1 MDFLCSLWSSGL
13 TRLYHS
19 IIKETKVIVRD
30 KEALLLLF
38 AMPTA
43 FVLIMSLAMKDAFRE
58 KGGAA
63 FPMVIIDNDRS
74 VVGETVT
81 EVFSGLN
88 AFKVEKALPGG
99 VADPLK
105 VQEDVNAGRLKFAVI
120 IPEGATKGAV
130 GRIRQQ
136 LAFEKK
142 GSAEEVSV
150 RLLADPALRADQ
162 SQLAASTLNRALQ
175 GIENRLLWEQFGE
188 VSGVTPQGSLAETAA
203 VLRANKP
210 FAEVNPE
217 SPVKTA
223 HEKGPMPTS
232 VQQSVPAW
240 SLFAMFLIIIPL
252 SVTFIK
258 ERQQGALL
266 RLRSMPAPA
275 WVIISG
281 KAAPFFVINQLQF
294 VSMLLVGAYV
304 VPLLGGDALVI
315 MSGSLSGLAVVSVC
329 ASLAAVGYG
338 VMASVFCRT
347 AEQATTLGGATV
359 IIFGAL
365 GGIMVPKFLMPPVM
379 QKITVISPMGWGLD
393 AFLDIFVRGGGV
405 RDIMTASAALVIFAL
420 VCAITAGVRFK
431 YLSR

>member
-1 MDFLCSLWSSGL
+1 M

-19 IIKETKVIVRD
+19 IIKETKVILRD

-38 AMPTA
+38 AMPLA

-58 KGGAA
+58 KSGAG
-63 FPMVIIDNDRS
+63 FSVVIIDNDRS

-81 EVFSGLN
+81 EVFSGIT

-99 VADPLK
+99 VVDPAK
-105 VQEDVNAGRLKFAVI
+105 VREDVNAGGHKFAVI
-120 IPEGATKGAV
+120 IPEGATKAAV
-130 GRIRQQ
+130 RRIRRQ

-142 GSAEEVSV
+142 AVADAVSI
-150 RLLADPALRADQ
+150 RLFADPALRADQ
-162 SQLAASTLNRALQ
+162 STLAASTLNRALQ

-188 VSGVTPQGSLAETAA
+188 VSGVTPQGSLMETAE
-203 VLRANKP
+203 VLAANRP
-210 FAEVNPE
+210 FAEVAPE

-223 HEKGPMPTS
+223 QESSPIPTS

-240 SLFAMFLIIIPL
+240 SLFAMFLLIIPL

-266 RLRSMPAPA
+266 RLRSMPAPP
-275 WVIISG
+275 WVIILG

-294 VSMLLVGAYV
+294 ASMLLVGIHV

-315 MSGSLSGLAVVSVC
+315 AGGSFAAIAVVSVC

-338 VMASVFCRT
+338 VAASVFCRT
-347 AEQATTLGGATV
+347 AEQATTLGGASV
-359 IIFGAL
+359 IIFGGL

-379 QKITVISPMGWGLD
+379 QKITVISPMGWALD

-405 RDIMTASAALVIFAL
+405 RDILAACAALVIFAL
-420 VCAITAGVRFK
+420 ACAIAASVRFR
-431 YLSR
+431 YISR

>member
-1 MDFLCSLWSSGL
+1 MK
-13 TRLYHS
+13 RLYHS
-19 IIKETKVIVRD
+19 IIKETKVIIRD

-43 FVLIMSLAMKDAFRE
+43 FVLIMSLAMKDAFGD
-58 KGGAA
+58 KGNAA
-63 FPMVIIDNDRS
+63 FSVVIIDNDRS

-81 EVFSGLN
+81 EVFSFIP
-88 AFKVEKALPGG
+88 AFKVEMALPGG
-99 VADPLK
+99 ITDPVK
-105 VQEDVNAGRLKFAVI
+105 IQDDVNAGRHKFAVI

-130 GRIRQQ
+130 RRIRQQ
-136 LAFEKK
+136 LAFTKK
-142 GSAEEVSV
+142 GPAKEVSI
-150 RLLADPALRADQ
+150 RLFADPALRPDQ
-162 SQLAASTLNRALQ
+162 NHLAASTLNRALQ

-188 VSGVTPQGSLAETAA
+188 VSGVTPQGSLKETAE

-210 FAEVNPE
+210 FAEVYPE
-217 SPVKTA
+217 SPASNVQGA
-223 HEKGPMPTS
+223 HKRPPMPTA

-240 SLFAMFLIIIPL
+240 SLFAMFMLIIPL

-275 WVIISG
+275 WVIICG
-281 KAAPFFVINQLQF
+281 KAAPFCVINQLQF
-294 VSMLLVGAYV
+294 VSMLLVGIYV
-304 VPLLGGDALVI
+304 VPLLGGDALTIEGGSYAGIAIVS
-315 MSGSLSGLAVVSVC
+315 MS

-338 VMASVFCRT
+338 VMASVFCKT
-347 AEQATTLGGATV
+347 AEQATTFGGTSV

-405 RDIMTASAALVIFAL
+405 RDILTASGALLIFAIA
-420 VCAITAGVRFK
+420 CAITAGARFK